1 MWRALILIIQFSAA
15 AFVLKI
21 FKFLGIGLVFYIG
34 SDFVID
40 ALISL
45 LETSISGISADV
57 LQILE
62 LMGFSTGMTY
72 LATAF
77 VTGATFKL
85 VNKPILGGLGI

>member
-1 MWRALILIIQFSAA
+1 MWRALILILQFSAA
-15 AFVLKI
+15 AFVIKI
-21 FKFLGIGLVFYIG
+21 FKALGIGLVVYLG

-40 ALISL
+40 TLITL
-45 LETSISGISADV
+45 LEGAISGIPSDV

-85 VNKPILGGLGI
+85 VNKPLLGGI

>member
-1 MWRALILIIQFSAA
+1 MWRIFVPILQFSAA
-15 AFVLKI
+15 AFVIKTLI
-21 FKFLGIGLVFYIG
+21 ALGIGLVVYLG

-40 ALISL
+40 SLIAL
-45 LETSISGISADV
+45 LEGSISGIPSDV

-85 VNKPILGGLGI
+85 VNKPLLGGV

>member
-1 MWRALILIIQFSAA
+1 MWRALVLILQFSAA
-15 AFVLKI
+15 AFVIKI
-21 FKFLGIGLVFYIG
+21 FKALGIGLVVYLG

-40 ALISL
+40 TLITL
-45 LETSISGISADV
+45 LEGAISGIPSDV

-85 VNKPILGGLGI
+85 VNKPLLGGI

>member
-1 MWRALILIIQFSAA
+1 MWRALVLILQFSAA
-15 AFVLKI
+15 AFVIKI
-21 FKFLGIGLVFYIG
+21 FKALGIGLVVYLG
-34 SDFVID
+34 SDYVID
-40 ALISL
+40 TLITL
-45 LETSISGISADV
+45 LEGSISGIPSDV

-85 VNKPILGGLGI
+85 VNKPLLGGI

>member
-1 MWRALILIIQFSAA
+1 MWRALVLILQFSAA
-15 AFVLKI
+15 SFVIKI
-21 FKFLGIGLVFYIG
+21 FKALGIGLVVYLG

-40 ALISL
+40 SLITL
-45 LETSISGISADV
+45 LEGSISGIPSDV

-85 VNKPILGGLGI
+85 VNKPLLGGI